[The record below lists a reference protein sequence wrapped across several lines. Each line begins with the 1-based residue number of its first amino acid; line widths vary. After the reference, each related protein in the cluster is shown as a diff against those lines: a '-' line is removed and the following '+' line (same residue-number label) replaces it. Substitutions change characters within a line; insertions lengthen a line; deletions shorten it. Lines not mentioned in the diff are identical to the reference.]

1 MKEFY
6 FTFGTDPAYPYG
18 IDDYVLVRAGSYNE
32 ACEKFKAKHP
42 NRPGSK
48 FINCAFI
55 YSRKEFDKFRDKYY
69 KGIEPAETIE

>member
-18 IDDYVLVRAGSYNE
+18 INDYVLVRAENGNE

-42 NRPGSK
+42 NRPRSR

-55 YSRKEFDKFRDKYY
+55 YTQEEFDSFREKYY
-69 KGIEPAETIE
+69 KGVEPAETIE